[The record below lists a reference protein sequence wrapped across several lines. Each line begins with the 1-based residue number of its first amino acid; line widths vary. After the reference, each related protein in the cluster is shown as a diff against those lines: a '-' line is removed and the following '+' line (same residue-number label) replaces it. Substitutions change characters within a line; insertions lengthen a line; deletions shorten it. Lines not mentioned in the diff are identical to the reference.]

1 MNYYTYTYKTKDGEE
16 KELRLRLTSGD
27 TIEIENMKKTKF
39 LDYIQE
45 ESMSMIITMLQYMR
59 RFEDKNFSLKNATQL
74 YDELI
79 DSGMTMKS
87 ILIDI
92 IYETLVVS
100 GFLEKE
106 DWEELKASLTQTKK
120 QAKKDLLELI

>member
-39 LDYIQE
+39 LDYVQE

-106 DWEELKASLTQTKK
+106 EWEELKASLTQTKK

>member
-39 LDYIQE
+39 LDYVQE

-106 DWEELKASLTQTKK
+106 DWEELKASLTQAKK

>member
-1 MNYYTYTYKTKDGEE
+1 MNYYTFNYTNKNGEE
-16 KELRLRLTSGD
+16 KELKLRLTSSD
-27 TIEIENMKKTKF
+27 AIEIENIKKTKF
-39 LDYIQE
+39 LDFVQD
-45 ESMSMIITMLQYMR
+45 ESMSMVVTMLQYMR
-59 RFEDKNFSLKNATQL
+59 KWEDKNFSLKQASQL

-100 GFLEKE
+100 GFLEKD
-106 DWEELKASLTQTKK
+106 DWEEMKQALTKATKK
-120 QAKKDLLELI
+120 VKEEIQEII